1 MSPVIK
7 VPETGREIPVGNGSP
22 VAVNIG
28 DNVTAALNTTI
39 TIKCPVSGVP
49 TPSVTWL
56 KDGVQIMEGEHF
68 LLSENRSLVIEGAEA
83 DDSGRYTCSIGSA
96 FGKEELTTKVTIIGT
111 VDDIVYHEKPR
122 TYKLR
127 MVNAQSPHVL

>member
-1 MSPVIK
+1 MSPVIE
-7 VPETGREIPVGNGSP
+7 VPDTRREIPVGNGSP

-49 TPSVTWL
+49 TPSVSWL
-56 KDGVQIMEGEHF
+56 KDGVEIIGEYF
-68 LLSENRSLVIEGAEA
+68 FVTENSSLVIEEAEA
-83 DDSGRYTCSIGSA
+83 DDNGRYTCSIGSA

-111 VDDIVYHEKPR
+111 ADEPK
-122 TYKLR
+122 
-127 MVNAQSPHVL
+127 N